1 MYLSAMCEASHPVTT
16 IDGAH
21 GLSTSVAARPAGAT
35 DLDENET
42 QGPSTSLGMTELGK
56 ESEQQIPG
64 FQAGLVFVPPAI
76 WGQGDVSVETG
87 GDRSG
92 EDVPEVDGMM

>member
-42 QGPSTSLGMTELGK
+42 QGPSTSLGMTELRARYYRVGTCQL
-56 ESEQQIPG
+56 S
-64 FQAGLVFVPPAI
+64 
-76 WGQGDVSVETG
+76 S
-87 GDRSG
+87 
-92 EDVPEVDGMM
+92 